1 MKFIFFFLLLVIS
14 HYTASSQLNV
24 IESRIVNPDQKPIEY
39 ATVILQDSQV
49 KYIDGTITD
58 STGYFIIK
66 RLPAGNYRL
75 IIQHLL
81 YESDTLYIQANM
93 QIQPVITLIPRQYTL
108 NEVQVSAEGPMMKVS
123 GNMLSYNAQSIEK
136 NKAITTAYEMLKE
149 IPGIFEINNQ
159 LSLIGSEKLNIVI
172 NGQMTKMTI
181 EQVSNMLKTIPSSNI
196 ANIEV
201 MYNPVSYTHL
211 RAHET

>member
-66 RLPAGNYRL
+66 
-75 IIQHLL
+75 HLL
-81 YESDTLYIQANM
+81 G
-93 QIQPVITLIPRQYTL
+93 R
-108 NEVQVSAEGPMMKVS
+108 
-123 GNMLSYNAQSIEK
+123 
-136 NKAITTAYEMLKE
+136 
-149 IPGIFEINNQ
+149 
-159 LSLIGSEKLNIVI
+159 
-172 NGQMTKMTI
+172 
-181 EQVSNMLKTIPSSNI
+181 
-196 ANIEV
+196 
-201 MYNPVSYTHL
+201 
-211 RAHET
+211 